1 MLHNAKKNFRNISST
16 NKNFAVASSYLAI
29 SEDIKKEL
37 YFPNLLFSNIKY
49 IEKQLNYGPR
59 FQEYYW
65 MNTLENI
72 PYDFEYY
79 ETLKITSYCH
89 FDYSTFP
96 FDHHKCELNL
106 GVTDRSINVLK
117 LSKPILI
124 FEGIRY
130 NQLRTFLLN
139 CLYFSHFSVDCGRG
153 RALRKF
159 SYIAIDI
166 KS

>member
-1 MLHNAKKNFRNISST
+1 M
-16 NKNFAVASSYLAI
+16 ASSYLAI

-124 FEGIRY
+124 FEGMKSKNDTIFINSSNIPYDVKIESISPFNVLTNNY
-130 NQLRTFLLN
+130 N
-139 CLYFSHFSVDCGRG
+139 
-153 RALRKF
+153 F
-159 SYIAIDI
+159 SYIGIQLVFHRN
-166 KS
+166 SLGQCFLT